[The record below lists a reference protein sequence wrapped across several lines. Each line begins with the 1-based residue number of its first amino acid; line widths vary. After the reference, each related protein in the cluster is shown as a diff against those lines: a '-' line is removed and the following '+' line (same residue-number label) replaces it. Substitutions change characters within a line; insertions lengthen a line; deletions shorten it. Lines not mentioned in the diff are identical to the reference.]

1 MDTAEHAALRVVLN
15 HETDNKIKQLQEEL
29 ARERAARGRTL
40 ACVLAQFNE
49 LFDKYPPEGLH
60 IRNIGGDMLALA
72 NKLRGEGQYR
82 EAHLVEEHAHELCE
96 KVGIYAL
103 REEDWVYGRIRPDP
117 GPPDPSFQLVDE
129 SDYESEPESAHGEG
143 AERGHGPGTAEER
156 EGEPRGA

>member
-15 HETDNKIKQLQEEL
+15 HGTDTKIKQLQEEL

-40 ACVLAQFNE
+40 ACVLAQFYE
-49 LFDKYPPEGLH
+49 LFEKYDCHNGLH
-60 IRNIGGDMLALA
+60 LRNIGGDMLALA

-96 KVGIYAL
+96 KVGVYAL
-103 REEDWVYGRIRPDP
+103 TEWDRFYGRSRPDP
-117 GPPDPSFQLVDE
+117 EPSEPIQLVDE
-129 SDYESEPESAHGEG
+129 SDYESEPESEHGEG
-143 AERGHGPGTAEER
+143 AEPGHGPGTAEER